1 MKTFLYSVIAIALS
15 AISPVK
21 AAIQLPDIIGDN
33 MVLQQNTNVKLWGTT
48 SKANATITVK
58 TSWDSQTYSAKSNG
72 NGKWSVLVSTP
83 KAGYEPQSITLSD
96 GEAIKLNNILI
107 GEVWFCSGQSNM
119 EMPLNGFSSN
129 PILGAN
135 DDIANASRHKGIRFA
150 TVPKTSAVTP
160 QETCKGKWQVCNPE
174 NAQWFSAVGFY
185 FATSL
190 SQILDVPVGIINCSW
205 GGSRVEGWLSER
217 ILRNYPD
224 INLKDAGQK
233 NEQVPEAGQ
242 PMIMYNGMLKPLQNY
257 TIKGFLW
264 YQGESNVG
272 RHKTYAER
280 LADMVNLWRGEWG
293 LGELP
298 FYFVELAPYI
308 YGKEDRGAYL
318 REAQFKAQSLISNS
332 GLVSTND
339 LVEEYEATNIHPKS
353 KTLIGKRLSYMAL
366 VNTYGVKGISDR
378 GPAYK
383 SMEIREGK
391 AFLSFDNAGNGFNR
405 SNGIIGFEIAGADK
419 VFYPA
424 EATAGW
430 RGQVIVGSDKV
441 TEPVAV
447 RYAFRDYL
455 PGNLQN
461 SREQPAYPFRTDD
474 WE

>member
-1 MKTFLYSVIAIALS
+1 MKTFLYHMVVIALL
-15 AISPVK
+15 AISPVN

-33 MVLQQNTNVKLWGTT
+33 MVLQQSANVKLWGTT

-58 TSWDSQTYSAKSNG
+58 TSWDSQTYSAQSSS

-96 GEAIKLNNILI
+96 GETIKLDNILI

-119 EMPLNGFSSN
+119 EMPLNGFSNN

-135 DDIANASRHKGIRFA
+135 DDIANASRHKGICFA
-150 TVPKTSAVTP
+150 TIPKTSAVTP
-160 QETCKGKWQVCNPE
+160 QETCEGKWQVCNPE
-174 NAQWFSAVGFY
+174 NAQWFSAVAFH

-205 GGSRVEGWLSER
+205 GGSRVEGWLPER

-224 INLKDAGQK
+224 IDLKEAGQK
-233 NEQVPEAGQ
+233 QPEYHQ

-272 RHKTYAER
+272 KHNTYAGR
-280 LADMVNLWRGEWG
+280 LAEMVNLWRSEWG
-293 LGELP
+293 IGELP

-308 YGKEDRGAYL
+308 YGKNDQGAYL
-318 REAQFKAQSLISNS
+318 REAQFKAQGLIPNS

-339 LVEEYEATNIHPKS
+339 LVEEYEAANVHPKS

-383 SMEIREGK
+383 SMEIKENK
-391 AFLSFDNAGNGFNR
+391 AFLSFDNANNGFNR

-424 EATAGW
+424 EATVDW
-430 RGQVIVGSDKV
+430 RKGQVIVSSDKV
-441 TEPVAV
+441 VEPVAV
-447 RYAFRDYL
+447 RYAFRDFL